1 MWHSQETI
9 DRPHRRTGIQIIQKA
24 GSWPSDP
31 FFSGF
36 TTVSAMDV
44 RAILITGV
52 PAESDAGAG
61 SESIETFS
69 GIPLVFLP
77 VLGKSVLHRV
87 VERLQ
92 RNGIE
97 AITIINGAEESPF
110 LTDARRSDVKWKDV
124 DASDVWRAAQ
134 DEFSDSAQAGA
145 EIVIAIRV
153 GAYTELDV
161 DALLQ
166 FHLDQHSH
174 ITAVEAEDG
183 PLDIAV
189 LSGSRR
195 NDAAFLLRNKLRK
208 LRVSSPAFPMIG
220 YCNRL
225 RSAADLRQLAL
236 DSFALRT
243 TIQPDGEQVRP
254 GVWIASKAR
263 IARGVRLVAP
273 CFVGA
278 YTRVRGGALIT
289 RGSTIEHHCV
299 IDGGS
304 VVENSTMLP
313 LSYLGKGLDLM
324 HSVVGSKK
332 LESLSHA
339 AQVEIEDSSLI
350 SMLPAT
356 SGLRTLS
363 HAASLLAFV
372 PRQMIRNS
380 ATSKARKSRAEE
392 PQSAPA
398 SFDPAVACE
407 VAPEHPTAVAGM
419 RRYGNQ

>member
-1 MWHSQETI
+1 
-9 DRPHRRTGIQIIQKA
+9 
-24 GSWPSDP
+24 
-31 FFSGF
+31 
-36 TTVSAMDV
+36 MDV

-52 PAESDAGAG
+52 PAELDAGAG

-69 GIPLVFLP
+69 GTPLVFLP
-77 VLGKSVLHRV
+77 VLGKPVLHRV
-87 VERLQ
+87 IERLQ

-110 LTDARRSDVKWKDV
+110 LTDARRSEVKWKDF

-134 DEFSDSAQAGA
+134 EEFSDSAQAGA
-145 EIVIAIRV
+145 EIVIAMRV
-153 GAYTELDV
+153 GAYAELDV

-174 ITAVEAEDG
+174 ITLVEAEDG

-195 NDAAFLLRNKLRK
+195 NDATFLLRNKLRK

-254 GVWIASKAR
+254 GVWVAPKAR

-278 YTRVRGGALIT
+278 YTRIRGGALIT

-372 PRQMIRNS
+372 PRQIVRHAAS
-380 ATSKARKSRAEE
+380 TKVRKSRAEE

-407 VAPEHPTAVAGM
+407 VAPERPTAVAGM